1 MNNVFLTALALQAT
15 ETMNKA
21 PGEPSSWVPL
31 AWAGGA
37 IVFAVILALVLHWV
51 IFAALTRLTKRTG
64 WEFDDIFLQRLR
76 GPARLALILIAVMIA
91 ANHVALPLKMAG
103 LLKRGLSLGIIA
115 AISWLVIALLRA
127 GEALVLKRHRVDV
140 ADNLEARRVHT
151 QIRVISRTL
160 VVLVVVVGVG
170 AMLMTFDKVQTIGAS
185 LLASAGIAGLAV
197 GLAARPVLSNLIA
210 GLQLALTQ
218 PVRLDDVVIV
228 EGEWGW
234 IEEITSTY
242 VVVRIWDLR
251 RLVVPLSHFI
261 EKPFENWTRRTA
273 DILGTVYLHTDYTV
287 PLEEVRKELTR
298 IVEASPHWDGKV
310 AGLVVTDAKEYTL
323 EIRALVSA
331 VDSSKAWNL
340 RCEVREKLIE
350 FLQREY
356 PQCLPRLRAEFGE
369 RMRPAGGITSAQ
381 KNNQ

>member
-1 MNNVFLTALALQAT
+1 ML
-15 ETMNKA
+15 
-21 PGEPSSWVPL
+21 
-31 AWAGGA
+31 
-37 IVFAVILALVLHWV
+37 AVILALVLHRV
-51 IFAALTRLTKRTG
+51 VFAALTRLAKRTG
-64 WEFDDIFLQRLR
+64 WGSDDIFVQRLC
-76 GPARLALILIAVMIA
+76 GPARLALMLIAVMIV
-91 ANHVALPLKMAG
+91 ANQVELPLKMAG
-103 LLKRGLSLGIIA
+103 LLKQGLSLGIIA
-115 AISWLVIALLRA
+115 TVAGLVVALLKA
-127 GEALVLKRHRVDV
+127 GEELVLKRHHVDV
-140 ADNLEARRVHT
+140 ADNLEARRMHT

-160 VVLVVVVGVG
+160 VILVVVVGAG

-197 GLAARPVLSNLIA
+197 GIAARPLLSNLIA
-210 GLQLALTQ
+210 GLQLSLTQ

-228 EGEWGW
+228 EGEWGR

-251 RLVVPLSHFI
+251 RLVIPLSHFI

-287 PLEEVRKELTR
+287 PLEEVRKELRR

-310 AGLVVTDAKEYTL
+310 VGLVVTDAKEYTL

-331 VDSSKAWNL
+331 ADSPKAWDL
-340 RCEVREKLIE
+340 RCEVREKLIQ

-356 PQCLPRLRAEFGE
+356 PQCLPRLRAEFAE
-369 RMRPAGGITSAQ
+369 KTKPAAESTSA
-381 KNNQ
+381 

>member
-1 MNNVFLTALALQAT
+1 MDCAMKNVFLTALALQVP

-21 PGEPSSWVPL
+21 PGEAGSWIPF

-37 IVFAVILALVLHWV
+37 MLLAVILALVLHRV
-51 IFAALTRLTKRTG
+51 IFAALIRLTKRTG
-64 WEFDDIFLQRLR
+64 WESDDIFVQRLR
-76 GPARLALILIAVMIA
+76 GPARLALILIAVMIV
-91 ANHVALPLKMAG
+91 ANQVELPLKMAG
-103 LLKRGLSLGIIA
+103 LLKQGLSLGIIA
-115 AISWLVIALLRA
+115 TVAGLVVALLKA
-127 GEALVLKRHRVDV
+127 GEELVLKRHHVDV
-140 ADNLEARRVHT
+140 ADNLEARRMQT

-160 VVLVVVVGVG
+160 VILVVVVGAG

-197 GLAARPVLSNLIA
+197 GIAARPLLSNLIA

-251 RLVVPLSHFI
+251 RLVIPLSHFI

-310 AGLVVTDAKEYTL
+310 ASLVVTDAKEYTL

-350 FLQREY
+350 FLQREH

-369 RMRPAGGITSAQ
+369 RTNPAGANTR
-381 KNNQ
+381 

>member
-1 MNNVFLTALALQAT
+1 MGEVVDGRTAVVHPHLSLDEGLEFLLKQLIDIHRD
-15 ETMNKA
+15 ER
-21 PGEPSSWVPL
+21 
-31 AWAGGA
+31 
-37 IVFAVILALVLHWV
+37 LVL
-51 IFAALTRLTKRTG
+51 AAMDS
-64 WEFDDIFLQRLR
+64 E
-76 GPARLALILIAVMIA
+76 
-91 ANHVALPLKMAG
+91 
-103 LLKRGLSLGIIA
+103 
-115 AISWLVIALLRA
+115 
-127 GEALVLKRHRVDV
+127 
-140 ADNLEARRVHT
+140 
-151 QIRVISRTL
+151 
-160 VVLVVVVGVG
+160 
-170 AMLMTFDKVQTIGAS
+170 
-185 LLASAGIAGLAV
+185 
-197 GLAARPVLSNLIA
+197 VLSNLIA

-251 RLVVPLSHFI
+251 RLVIPLSHFI

-310 AGLVVTDAKEYTL
+310 AGLVVTNAKEYTL

-340 RCEVREKLIE
+340 RCEVREKLIA

-369 RMRPAGGITSAQ
+369 RMRPASGITSAQ

>member
-1 MNNVFLTALALQAT
+1 MDCAMKNVFLTALALQVP

-21 PGEPSSWVPL
+21 PGEAGSWIPF

-37 IVFAVILALVLHWV
+37 MLLAVILALVLHRV
-51 IFAALTRLTKRTG
+51 VFAALTRLAKRTG
-64 WEFDDIFLQRLR
+64 WGSDDIFVQRLC
-76 GPARLALILIAVMIA
+76 GPARLALILIAVMIV
-91 ANHVALPLKMAG
+91 ANQVELPLKMAG
-103 LLKRGLSLGIIA
+103 LLKQGLGLGIIA
-115 AISWLVIALLRA
+115 TVAGLVVALLKA
-127 GEALVLKRHRVDV
+127 GEELVLKRHHVDV
-140 ADNLEARRVHT
+140 ADNLEARRMHT

-160 VVLVVVVGVG
+160 VILVVVVGAG

-197 GLAARPVLSNLIA
+197 GIAARPLLSNLIA
-210 GLQLALTQ
+210 GLQLSLTQ

-234 IEEITSTY
+234 IEEITATY

-251 RLVVPLSHFI
+251 RLVIPLSYFI

-287 PLEEVRKELTR
+287 PLEEVREELTR

-310 AGLVVTDAKEYTL
+310 VSLVVTDAKEYTL

-350 FLQREY
+350 FLQREHR
-356 PQCLPRLRAEFGE
+356 QCLPRLRTEFGE
-369 RMRPAGGITSAQ
+369 RTNPADANTR
-381 KNNQ
+381 